1 MPPKKKKGGRK
12 KGSKDTTQATLERD
26 SLVRTCRNFLKA
38 YTQRCQ
44 TAKSAPSPRV
54 TRDAKTLLEEDKA
67 LEKFILEPS
76 LSVPAAASAD
86 PPPSRQP
93 TKPAAS
99 YPIAAPAGV
108 PMSANSRIAS
118 TTEGGAPGRR
128 YPILV
133 QTLVEAWCNAN
144 YKFMR
149 ALHVWH
155 LELPDEEVVAL
166 ALFMES
172 PLGANL
178 MHLELVNGNI
188 SPWGHTRLAKSLK
201 TCHLTNLHLDYNSI
215 PVDCLANMCIVLQK
229 DAALQV
235 LSIRSC
241 HLTASCGEALGT
253 LAVLS
258 GLRELYLDNN
268 LLECEGATE
277 LFKLIAAFS
286 ENPAFPKL
294 RLAKLC
300 MQNNA
305 IDENGKLGS
314 LGPEVCMQLVKRWI
328 VNSSDLIELDF
339 DRNYIGDGGGK
350 EIMEAMLQRKE
361 AGLAD
366 FRMTVTPRM
375 SCQIFSSIV
384 ELSATLG
391 GSKGKKKKRQK
402 RKKGR

>member
-1 MPPKKKKGGRK
+1 MPPKKKKGGAVSRK
-12 KGSKDTTQATLERD
+12 KGSKDAAQATLDKD
-26 SLVRTCRNFLKA
+26 SLIRICRNFLKA

-44 TAKSAPSPRV
+44 TVRSAPSPRV

-67 LEKFILEPS
+67 LEKFILEPC
-76 LSVPAAASAD
+76 LSVPAAASTD
-86 PPPSRQP
+86 QKDTPPPSKQLA
-93 TKPAAS
+93 KPAAS
-99 YPIAAPAGV
+99 YPMAVPVGV

-118 TTEGGAPGRR
+118 ATEGGATGRR

-155 LELPDEEVVAL
+155 LELPDEEIVSL

-172 PLGANL
+172 PLGTNL
-178 MHLELVNGNI
+178 VHLEIINGNI
-188 SPWGHTRLAKSLK
+188 SPWGFSRLAKSLK
-201 TCHLTNLHLDYNSI
+201 TCHLTNLHLDYN
-215 PVDCLANMCIVLQK
+215 
-229 DAALQV
+229 
-235 LSIRSC
+235 
-241 HLTASCGEALGT
+241 
-253 LAVLS
+253 
-258 GLRELYLDNN
+258 RELYLDNN

-277 LFKLIAAFS
+277 LFKLIAAFC
-286 ENPAFPKL
+286 ENPTFPKP

-305 IDENGKLGS
+305 IDENGKLVS

-328 VNSSDLIELDF
+328 VNSSDLIEIDF

-375 SCQIFSSIV
+375 SCQIFASII
-384 ELSATLG
+384 ELSATVG
-391 GSKGKKKKRQK
+391 RSKGKKKKRQK
-402 RKKGR
+402 QKKGR